1 MDRMQ
6 TTAWP
11 FARIRWRIFSF
22 LFGFGFIAYVQQKS
36 ITVAAED
43 MMPALGLTQLQ
54 IGWIEQAF
62 VVGYAVFQIPGGI
75 FGQRLGAR
83 RTFVIIGLTA
93 FLATIA
99 TPLAPNFF
107 TGSGLFVALLGVQ
120 ALLGCAQGAIFPVSA
135 GVFEAWFPPARWSY
149 VQGLQTMGLQLGA
162 ALTPPLIASLMAAL
176 GWQRALLW
184 ASLPTLILIAVWAW
198 YGRDTPS
205 EHRSVSEL
213 ELAEIG
219 GQHSAKGGDGDA
231 NCDSRTHSSI
241 TLRQLLRL
249 FANRNVLLLG
259 ASYMCMNYTFY
270 LLSNFVFH
278 YLVEERKFSLL
289 ESGWLAVAP
298 PLAAALGAGIG
309 GVATTLCCQ
318 RFGARWGFR
327 LVPLAA
333 MPLAGGLL
341 LLAVNATNPYLAVV
355 ALATCFGC
363 VELTEGAFWGAGMT
377 VGRGDTMSVCGFMN
391 TGGNLGGIISI
402 PIVAYFSGQHLWFTA
417 FLIGTGFA
425 LVSALAWLGI
435 DVAAPVDH
443 GALPVGA
450 DTGRAGA
457 Y

>member
-1 MDRMQ
+1 MQ

-36 ITVAAED
+36 ITVAAER
-43 MMPALGLTQLQ
+43 MMPELGLTQLQ
-54 IGWIEQAF
+54 IGWLEQAF
-62 VVGYAVFQIPGGI
+62 VLGYAIFQMPGGV

-93 FLATIA
+93 FLATVA
-99 TPLAPNFF
+99 TPLAPDLF
-107 TGSGLFVALLGVQ
+107 SGRALFIALLAVQ
-120 ALLGCAQGAIFPVSA
+120 VLLGCSQGAVFPVSA
-135 GVFEAWFPPARWSY
+135 GVFEAWFPPDRWSF
-149 VQGLQTMGLQLGA
+149 VQGLQTMGLSLGA
-162 ALTPPLIASLMAAL
+162 ALTPPLIASLMATA
-176 GWQRALLW
+176 GWQPALLW
-184 ASLPTLILIAVWAW
+184 SSLPALVLIALWAW
-198 YGRDTPS
+198 YGRDTPR
-205 EHRSVSEL
+205 EHPAVSER

-219 GQHSAKGGDGDA
+219 THPAAPGAGGDA
-231 NCDSRTHSSI
+231 AVHSSI
-241 TLRQLLRL
+241 SLKQLLRL
-249 FANRNVLLLG
+249 LGNRNVMLL
-259 ASYMCMNYTFY
+259 AISYMCMNYTFY
-270 LLSNFVFH
+270 LLSNWVFL
-278 YLVEERKFSLL
+278 YLVQERKFSLL
-289 ESGWLAVAP
+289 ESGWLAAAP
-298 PLAAALGAGIG
+298 PLAAAIGAGIG
-309 GVATTLCCQ
+309 GVATAACCK

-333 MPLAGGLL
+333 MPLAAGLL

-450 DTGRAGA
+450 DTGSVGA
-457 Y
+457 